1 MTCFWLKEKS
11 IWLIRQK
18 GRENQQIVKLIVNGR
33 EVRNFC
39 KTTEPEWPIQTNSTF
54 LKSPESAS
62 ALADSMKNETKKD
75 SLPERSGIERYSWYS
90 KLIQDTARIVS
101 AYNKIQTT
109 SFKNELKRLDV
120 KPLKHTE

>member
-1 MTCFWLKEKS
+1 M
-11 IWLIRQK
+11 
-18 GRENQQIVKLIVNGR
+18 KLIVNGR
-33 EVRNFC
+33 EIRNFC

-54 LKSPESAS
+54 LKSTESAS
-62 ALADSMKNETKKD
+62 TLADSMKNETKKD
-75 SLPERSGIERYSWYS
+75 SLAERIGIERYSWYS